1 MEFGMGMVA
10 VMVGILVVVI
20 LGVAVVIPTVVR
32 LVNNITSQL
41 DPTTKLIVTMIPT
54 FIGLMLLVWI
64 AMSMFGGRN

>member
-32 LVNNITSQL
+32 LVNNITNEL